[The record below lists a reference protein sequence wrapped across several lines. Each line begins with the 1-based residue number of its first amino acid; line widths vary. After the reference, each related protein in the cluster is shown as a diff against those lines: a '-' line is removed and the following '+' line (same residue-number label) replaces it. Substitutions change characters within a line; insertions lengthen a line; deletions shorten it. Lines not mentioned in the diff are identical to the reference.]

1 MTQDRIVLKWR
12 GGGEGTI
19 AESDGLYATLRSTRQ
34 AAPGTPLWADVSM
47 KSGKVVRFKV
57 KGCKRLDEDT
67 FVLKGR
73 WVDLSKMMREE
84 ILRACVPTSE

>member
-19 AESDGLYATLRSTRQ
+19 VESDGVFATLHSSLQ
-34 AAPGTPLWADVSM
+34 AAPGTPLWADVAM

-57 KGCKRLDEDT
+57 KGCHRLDENT

-73 WVDLSKMMREE
+73 WVDLSKPMREE
-84 ILRACVPTSE
+84 LLSSIG

>member
-19 AESDGLYATLRSTRQ
+19 VDSDGLYATLQSTRQ

-57 KGCKRLDEDT
+57 KGCKRLDEGM

-73 WVDLSKMMREE
+73 WVDLSKTMREE
-84 ILRACVPTSE
+84 ILTACIPAPE